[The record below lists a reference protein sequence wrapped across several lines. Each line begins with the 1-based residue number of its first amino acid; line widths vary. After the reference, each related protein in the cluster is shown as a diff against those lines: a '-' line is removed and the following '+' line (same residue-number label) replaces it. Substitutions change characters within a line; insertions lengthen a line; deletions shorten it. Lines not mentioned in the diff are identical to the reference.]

1 MSGSYIDLLREI
13 LERLE
18 RIESMIGRLEELLA
32 SSAPGPG
39 GREVRAAT
47 ANLPSYLV
55 DNPWV
60 EILSRRG
67 EHLGPDA

>member
-1 MSGSYIDLLREI
+1 MSSTYTDLLREI

-18 RIESMIGRLEELLA
+18 RIESMIGRLEELLM
-32 SSAPGPG
+32 SSASGPG
-39 GREVRAAT
+39 GREVRAA
-47 ANLPSYLV
+47 AKLPSYLI

-67 EHLGPDA
+67 EGLGSDA